1 MCSLTLTSWNNL
13 NLEAT
18 CEDYILIT
26 NKGSIYGLPKGMEY
40 VNFENQST
48 TIKTIDLPPTLG
60 NPSTKSMDI
69 SLQIVE
75 GSGNGCSNLAG
86 EGIHLFLW

>member
-1 MCSLTLTSWNNL
+1 
-13 NLEAT
+13 
-18 CEDYILIT
+18 
-26 NKGSIYGLPKGMEY
+26 MEY

-48 TIKTIDLPPTLG
+48 TIKTIDFPPTLG

-86 EGIHLFLW
+86 EGIHLFL